1 MAPEL
6 LALLS
11 EFEARTLALASKVL
25 WTTDNVAI
33 AALQAIPAL
42 CETIAKQRQALLA
55 LSEGK
60 VKDE

>member
-11 EFEARTLALASKVL
+11 EPEARTLALASKV
-25 WTTDNVAI
+25 
-33 AALQAIPAL
+33 L